1 MKHLFLLG
9 FLTVFISFNL
19 MAQVSDIVKT
29 DGITSEIHKNN
40 IGKIL
45 FCSKNTPQS
54 DLQNSDFLT
63 TYKLTN
69 KSNLF
74 FVAFIDNSA
83 TNYLHR
89 INSSLPADSL
99 VKIGNYQ
106 FTLLV
111 DDKLI
116 YQSNLLPGAPYAT
129 VQHSA
134 TIINKPLINNENGN
148 GLWSESFW
156 NRFMRFGGDSVLTE
170 GVHILKMEIRTYLKT
185 NEIKVGDLIASGSL
199 NLVVERKPVIHIE
212 NVALSAIK
220 PYNGF
225 KISKENFDKNKIKEL
240 KGSIEEG
247 IFKKIS
253 SVIVVKNGELLI
265 EEYFNGENRNTLH
278 DPRSVGKSF
287 ASTITG
293 IAIQEKYLK
302 SENQK
307 LNEFY
312 DLKSFKNP
320 SFSKENITI
329 KDLLTMSSAFD
340 GNDENDNSAGNEE
353 NMYPT
358 DDWVKF
364 TLDLP
369 TKADSLKKEWQ
380 YFTAG
385 VVLLGDILNKSVAG
399 GLEKYAHEKL
409 FQPLGITNYQWQ
421 YTPQKVPNT
430 AGSIQM
436 NALDFAKYG
445 QLYKNGGRWNGKQ
458 IIPKK
463 WVAKTFTKHQQ
474 INGRN
479 NEFYGYLFWNKT
491 FQAHNNAYEAFYCAG
506 NGGNYIVIFK
516 DQPLV
521 VVITATA
528 YGQSYAHQ
536 QVNRIIA
543 DYILPAILLKK

>member
-1 MKHLFLLG
+1 MKPFFVSV
-9 FLTVFISFNL
+9 FLTLFILPNVA
-19 MAQVSDIVKT
+19 AQVSDIVKT
-29 DGITSEIHKNN
+29 DGITSELHRNN
-40 IGKIL
+40 VGKIF
-45 FCSKNTPQS
+45 FCSKPTPQS
-54 DLQNSDFLT
+54 ELKNSDFLT

-69 KSNLF
+69 KSNLY
-74 FVAFIDNSA
+74 FVAFMGNSA

-89 INSSLPADSL
+89 IDPSLPADSL

-106 FTLLV
+106 FSLFV
-111 DDKLI
+111 DDKLV
-116 YQSNLLPGAPYAT
+116 YQSNLLPGAPYVS

-134 TIINKPLINNENGN
+134 TFINKPLINNEQSNGI
-148 GLWSESFW
+148 WSESYW
-156 NRFMRFGGDSVLTE
+156 NRFMRSGGDSVLTE
-170 GVHILKMEIRTYLKT
+170 GSHVLKMEIRTYLKT
-185 NEIKVGDLIASGSL
+185 SNIKIGELIASGSL
-199 NLVVERKPVIHIE
+199 NLFVERKPLIHIE
-212 NVALSAIK
+212 NIELNPIQ
-220 PYNGF
+220 PYSGF
-225 KISKENFDKNKIKEL
+225 GISKHNFDKNKIKTL

-287 ASTITG
+287 ASTIAG
-293 IAIQEKYLK
+293 IAIQDKYLK

-307 LNEFY
+307 LKDFY
-312 DLKSFKNP
+312 SLNAFKNP
-320 SFSKENITI
+320 SISKENITI

-340 GNDENDNSAGNEE
+340 GNDEDDTSAGNEE

-369 TKADSLKKEWQ
+369 TKTDNSPQKWQ

-385 VVLLGDILNKSVAG
+385 VVLLGDILNKNVAG

-430 AGSIQM
+430 AGGIQM

-445 QLYKNGGRWNGKQ
+445 QLYKNGGKWHSKQ

-463 WVAKTFTKHQQ
+463 WVNKTFTKHQP
-474 INGRN
+474 IHGRN
-479 NEFYGYLFWNKT
+479 NEFYGFLFWNKT
-491 FQAHNNAYEAFYCAG
+491 FQVQNNLYEAFYCAG
-506 NGGNYIVIFK
+506 NGGNHIIIFK

-521 VVITATA
+521 IVITATA

-536 QVNRIIA
+536 QVNKIVSN
-543 DYILPAILLKK
+543 YILPAVLLQK